1 MTAVSNADKIRFLI
15 LNPVSSIHLLQTGK
29 FCPRL
34 CLYCNT
40 NTIKHYCQSLY
51 RKYLPQA
58 PLADS
63 NFQNFSL
70 FDIFYTHHTTTISLK
85 HSLSIQEDRMKK
97 LLQLPLHLRILLG
110 IAALLAGLALAW
122 RLLELD
128 GLGLLLLLPFA
139 AFFIWINPELWQ
151 KED

>member
-1 MTAVSNADKIRFLI
+1 
-15 LNPVSSIHLLQTGK
+15 
-29 FCPRL
+29 
-34 CLYCNT
+34 
-40 NTIKHYCQSLY
+40 
-51 RKYLPQA
+51 
-58 PLADS
+58 
-63 NFQNFSL
+63 
-70 FDIFYTHHTTTISLK
+70 
-85 HSLSIQEDRMKK
+85 MKK

-128 GLGLLLLLPFA
+128 GLGLLLLPPFA